1 MYRSKTF
8 RVREIE
14 EYREDIEVAG
24 RRFAGTEKV
33 FIADGDALAMPT
45 SQWLVLL
52 GVLRKTFPRLR
63 QVSCY
68 ATADNL
74 LEKTQEELALL
85 HAQGL
90 SLLYIGPESGDNKTL
105 KRIVKGNTFEEHEQA
120 AKRAH
125 DAGMKVSTIFLLGAG
140 GTDRTAEHAA
150 ESARLVTAMDPEFLA
165 ALTLTI
171 VPGTPM
177 ARQVAKGGF
186 TLPSPNALL
195 TELRTL
201 VNDSRPTSALFRTN
215 HASNYLPTGGRLPVD
230 RTSIVATIDA
240 ALSGKVPLRSERN
253 RGI

>member
-1 MYRSKTF
+1 MYRDKTF

-14 EYREDIEVAG
+14 EYRDDIAEAG

-45 SQWLVLL
+45 PRWLALL
-52 GVLRKTFPRLR
+52 GILRETFPRLR

-74 LEKTQEELALL
+74 LEKPKQDLALL
-85 HAQGL
+85 CAQGL

-105 KRIVKGNTFEEHEQA
+105 KRIVKGNTFEEHELA
-120 AKRAH
+120 AKQAH

-140 GTDRTAEHAA
+140 GVDRTQEHAA

-171 VPGTPM
+171 VPRTPI
-177 ARQVAKGGF
+177 AKLVAKGGF
-186 TLPSPNALL
+186 TLPEPKAMLA
-195 TELRTL
+195 ELRTL

-230 RTSIVATIDA
+230 RSQIVATIDA

-253 RGI
+253 RRI